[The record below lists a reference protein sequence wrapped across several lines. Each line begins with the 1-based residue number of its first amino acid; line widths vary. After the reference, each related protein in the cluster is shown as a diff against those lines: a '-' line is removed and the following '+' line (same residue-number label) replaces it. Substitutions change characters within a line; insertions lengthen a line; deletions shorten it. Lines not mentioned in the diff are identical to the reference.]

1 MQLCS
6 EAYLF
11 FSDAG
16 GPFEVAAMSFSC
28 PAFFVLIAWQ
38 ASVVFK
44 NNSKPSVTFPVRG
57 QPACMFYREI
67 HFSVT

>member
-1 MQLCS
+1 MRVQLLDCLRSQGPYGRAVRGKPRVSEGGRAHMQLCS

-28 PAFFVLIAWQ
+28 PAFFADQ
-38 ASVVFK
+38 CCF
-44 NNSKPSVTFPVRG
+44 
-57 QPACMFYREI
+57 
-67 HFSVT
+67 